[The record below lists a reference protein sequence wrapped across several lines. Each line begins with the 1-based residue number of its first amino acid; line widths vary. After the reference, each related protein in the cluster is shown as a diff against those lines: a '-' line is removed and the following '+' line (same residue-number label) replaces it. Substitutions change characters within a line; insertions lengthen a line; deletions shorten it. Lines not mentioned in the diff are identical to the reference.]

1 MTIYEYGTHI
11 RDIVGEYKGVITG
24 VLIRQDFVLYEITY
38 FNPITGEKTTTWS
51 NEAEFDVIEVQKRT
65 AKKREIGFKNGEK

>member
-11 RDIVGEYKGVITG
+11 RDTIGKYEGMISG
-24 VLIRQDFVLYEITY
+24 ALIRKDFVLYEIT
-38 FNPITGEKTTTWS
+38 FLNQVTGEKATNWAS
-51 NEAEFDVIEVQKRT
+51 ESEFEVVETAKRT